1 MKANEAIK
9 QIKTLLG
16 LETEVKLAQ
25 ARLADGT
32 TVIEAEVFEAG
43 AEVFIVTEEGN
54 VPVPVGE
61 YEMEGGELILVVEEE
76 GIIAE
81 IKEKVEETEEEEEE
95 APAPE
100 AEAEVV
106 EEEMSEE
113 TRQPK
118 KTIESIIK
126 ETLFSE
132 IEKIKAENEELKAEL
147 AALKN
152 ATELSAVEDIKPIQY
167 NPENEQK
174 AEVFKYAKNRSMS
187 SLDRV
192 LNKLK

>member
-25 ARLADGT
+25 ARLADGV
-32 TVIEAEVFEAG
+32 TVLEAEAFEAG
-43 AEVFIVTEEGN
+43 MEVFIVTEEGN
-54 VPVPVGE
+54 VPLPVGE
-61 YEMEGGELILVVEEE
+61 YEMEGGELILVVVEE

-81 IKEKVEETEEEEEE
+81 IKEVEETVEEE
-95 APAPE
+95 APAAEEE
-100 AEAEVV
+100 AVAPI

-132 IEKIKAENEELKAEL
+132 VEKLKSENDELKAEL
-147 AALKN
+147 SRMKEE
-152 ATELSAVEDIKPIQY
+152 ATNLSADVKPILY

-174 AEVFKYAKNRSMS
+174 ADTFKISKNKAAG

-192 LNKLK
+192 LSKLY

>member
-25 ARLADGT
+25 ARLADGV
-32 TVIEAEVFEAG
+32 TVLEAEAFEAG
-43 AEVFIVTEEGN
+43 MEVFIVTEEGN
-54 VPVPVGE
+54 VPLPVGE
-61 YEMEGGELILVVEEE
+61 YEMEGGELILVVVEE

-81 IKEKVEETEEEEEE
+81 IKEVEETVEEE
-95 APAPE
+95 APAAEEE
-100 AEAEVV
+100 AVAPM

-132 IEKIKAENEELKAEL
+132 VEKLKAKNDELKAEL
-147 AALKN
+147 SRMKEE
-152 ATELSAVEDIKPIQY
+152 ATNLSADVKPIVY
-167 NPENEQK
+167 NPENEKK
-174 AEVFKYAKNRSMS
+174 ADTFKISKNKAAG

-192 LNKLK
+192 LSKLY

>member
-25 ARLADGT
+25 ARLLDGT

-43 AEVFIVTEEGN
+43 MEIFIVTEEGN
-54 VPVPVGE
+54 VPMPVGE

-81 IKEKVEETEEEEEE
+81 IKEKVEETEEEEE

-174 AEVFKYAKNRSMS
+174 TEVFKYAKNRSMS

>member
-16 LETEVKLAQ
+16 LDVKLAQ
-25 ARLADGT
+25 ARLADGV
-32 TVIEAEVFEAG
+32 TVLEAEAFEAG
-43 AEVFIVTEEGN
+43 MEVFIVTEEGN
-54 VPVPVGE
+54 VPLPVGE
-61 YEMEGGELILVVEEE
+61 YEMEGGELILVVVEE

-81 IKEKVEETEEEEEE
+81 IKEVEETVEEE
-95 APAPE
+95 APAAEEE
-100 AEAEVV
+100 AVAPI

-132 IEKIKAENEELKAEL
+132 VEKLKSENDELKAEL
-147 AALKN
+147 SRMKEE
-152 ATELSAVEDIKPIQY
+152 ATNLSADVKPILY

-174 AEVFKYAKNRSMS
+174 ADSFKISKNKAAG

-192 LNKLK
+192 LSKLY

>member
-25 ARLADGT
+25 ARLLDGT

-54 VPVPVGE
+54 VPMPVGE

-81 IKEKVEETEEEEEE
+81 IKEKVEETEEEEE

-100 AEAEVV
+100 AETEVV

-132 IEKIKAENEELKAEL
+132 VEKIKAENEELKAEL

-174 AEVFKYAKNRSMS
+174 TEVFKYAKNRSMS

>member
-25 ARLADGT
+25 ARLADGV
-32 TVIEAEVFEAG
+32 TVLEAEAFEAG
-43 AEVFIVTEEGN
+43 MEVFIVTEEGN
-54 VPVPVGE
+54 VPLPVGE
-61 YEMEGGELILVVEEE
+61 YEMEGGEYILVVEEE

-81 IKEKVEETEEEEEE
+81 IKEKVEETPEEE
-95 APAPE
+95 APAAEEE
-100 AEAEVV
+100 AVAPI

-132 IEKIKAENEELKAEL
+132 VEKLKVENDELKAEL
-147 AALKN
+147 SRMKEE
-152 ATELSAVEDIKPIQY
+152 ATNLSADVKPILY

-174 AEVFKYAKNRSMS
+174 VDTFKISKNKAAG

-192 LNKLK
+192 LSKLY

>member
-43 AEVFIVTEEGN
+43 MEVFIVTEEGN

-81 IKEKVEETEEEEEE
+81 IKEKVEETEEEEET
-95 APAPE
+95 PAPE

-132 IEKIKAENEELKAEL
+132 VEKIKAENEELKAEL

-174 AEVFKYAKNRSMS
+174 TEVFKYAKNRSMS

>member
-25 ARLADGT
+25 ARLADGV
-32 TVIEAEVFEAG
+32 TVLEAEAFEAG
-43 AEVFIVTEEGN
+43 MEVFIVTEEGN
-54 VPVPVGE
+54 VPLPVGE
-61 YEMEGGELILVVEEE
+61 YEMEGGEYILVVVEE

-81 IKEKVEETEEEEEE
+81 IKEVEETPEEE
-95 APAPE
+95 APAAEEE
-100 AEAEVV
+100 AVAPI

-132 IEKIKAENEELKAEL
+132 VEKLKVENDELKAEL
-147 AALKN
+147 SRMKEE
-152 ATELSAVEDIKPIQY
+152 ATSLSADVKPILY

-174 AEVFKYAKNRSMS
+174 ADTFKISKNKAAG

-192 LNKLK
+192 LSKLY

>member
-25 ARLADGT
+25 ARLADGV
-32 TVIEAEVFEAG
+32 TVLEAEAFEAG
-43 AEVFIVTEEGN
+43 MEVFIVTEEGN
-54 VPVPVGE
+54 VPLPVGE
-61 YEMEGGELILVVEEE
+61 YEMEGGEYILVVEEE

-81 IKEKVEETEEEEEE
+81 IKEKVEETPAEEQAQPSE
-95 APAPE
+95 AAAPM
-100 AEAEVV
+100 

-132 IEKIKAENEELKAEL
+132 VEKLKAENDELKAEL
-147 AALKN
+147 SKMKEE
-152 ATELSAVEDIKPIQY
+152 ATNLSAEVKPIVY
-167 NPENEQK
+167 NPENEKK
-174 AEVFKYAKNRSMS
+174 ADTFKISKNKAAG

-192 LNKLK
+192 LSKLY

>member
-25 ARLADGT
+25 ARLLDGT

-43 AEVFIVTEEGN
+43 MEVFIVTEEGN
-54 VPVPVGE
+54 VPMPVGE

-81 IKEKVEETEEEEEE
+81 IKEKVEETEEEEE

-100 AEAEVV
+100 AETEVV

>member
-25 ARLADGT
+25 ARLLDGT

-81 IKEKVEETEEEEEE
+81 IKEKVEETEEEEE

-100 AEAEVV
+100 AETEVV

-132 IEKIKAENEELKAEL
+132 VEKIKAENEELKAEL

>member
-25 ARLADGT
+25 ARLLDGT

-43 AEVFIVTEEGN
+43 MEVFIVTEEGN

-61 YEMEGGELILVVEEE
+61 YEMEGGELILVVEEK

-81 IKEKVEETEEEEEE
+81 IKEKVEETEEEEE

-174 AEVFKYAKNRSMS
+174 AEVFKYTKNRSMS

>member
-25 ARLADGT
+25 ARLADGV
-32 TVIEAEVFEAG
+32 TVLEAEAFEAG
-43 AEVFIVTEEGN
+43 MEVFIVTEEGN
-54 VPVPVGE
+54 VPLPVGE
-61 YEMEGGELILVVEEE
+61 YEMEGGELILVVVEE

-81 IKEKVEETEEEEEE
+81 IKEVEETVEEE
-95 APAPE
+95 APAAEEE
-100 AEAEVV
+100 AVAPM

-132 IEKIKAENEELKAEL
+132 VEKLKAENDELKAEL
-147 AALKN
+147 SRMKEE
-152 ATELSAVEDIKPIQY
+152 ATNLSSDVKPIVY
-167 NPENEQK
+167 NPENEKK
-174 AEVFKYAKNRSMS
+174 ADTFKISKNKAAG

-192 LNKLK
+192 LSKLY

>member
-25 ARLADGT
+25 ARLADGV
-32 TVIEAEVFEAG
+32 TVLEAEAFEAG
-43 AEVFIVTEEGN
+43 MEVFIVTEEGN
-54 VPVPVGE
+54 VPLPVGE
-61 YEMEGGELILVVEEE
+61 YEMEGGELILVVVEE

-81 IKEKVEETEEEEEE
+81 IKEVEETVEEE
-95 APAPE
+95 APAAEEE
-100 AEAEVV
+100 AVAPM

-132 IEKIKAENEELKAEL
+132 VEKLKAENDELKAEL
-147 AALKN
+147 SRMKEE
-152 ATELSAVEDIKPIQY
+152 ATNLSADVKPIVY
-167 NPENEQK
+167 NPENEKK
-174 AEVFKYAKNRSMS
+174 ADTFKISKNKAAG

-192 LNKLK
+192 LSKLY

>member
-25 ARLADGT
+25 ARLADGV
-32 TVIEAEVFEAG
+32 TVLEAEAFEAG
-43 AEVFIVTEEGN
+43 NEVFIVTEEGN

-61 YEMEGGELILVVEEE
+61 YEMEGGEYILVVVEE
-76 GIIAE
+76 GIISE
-81 IKEKVEETEEEEEE
+81 IKEKVEETPEEEM
-95 APAPE
+95 PS
-100 AEAEVV
+100 AEAAAPM

-132 IEKIKAENEELKAEL
+132 VEKLKAENDELKAEL
-147 AALKN
+147 SRIKEE
-152 ATELSAVEDIKPIQY
+152 ATNLSAEVKPIVY
-167 NPENEQK
+167 NPENEKK
-174 AEVFKYAKNRSMS
+174 ADTFKISKNKAAG

-192 LNKLK
+192 LSKLY

>member
-43 AEVFIVTEEGN
+43 MEVFIVTEEGN

-81 IKEKVEETEEEEEE
+81 IKEKVEETEEEEE

-100 AEAEVV
+100 AETEVV

-132 IEKIKAENEELKAEL
+132 VEKIKAENEELKAEL

-174 AEVFKYAKNRSMS
+174 TEVFKYAKNRSMS

>member
-25 ARLADGT
+25 ARLLDGT

-43 AEVFIVTEEGN
+43 MEVFIVTEEGN
-54 VPVPVGE
+54 VPMPVGE
-61 YEMEGGELILVVEEE
+61 YEMEGGELILVVEEK

-81 IKEKVEETEEEEEE
+81 IKEKVEETEEEEE
-95 APAPE
+95 APTPE
-100 AEAEVV
+100 AETEVV

-174 AEVFKYAKNRSMS
+174 AEVFKYTKNRSMS

>member
-43 AEVFIVTEEGN
+43 MEVFIVTEEGN
-54 VPVPVGE
+54 VPMPVGE

-81 IKEKVEETEEEEEE
+81 IKEKVEETEEEEE

-174 AEVFKYAKNRSMS
+174 AEVFKYTKNRSMS

>member
-25 ARLADGT
+25 ARLADGV
-32 TVIEAEVFEAG
+32 TVIEAEAFEAG
-43 AEVFIVTEEGN
+43 MEVFIVTEEGN
-54 VPVPVGE
+54 VPLPVGE

-76 GIIAE
+76 GIIAV
-81 IKEKVEETEEEEEE
+81 IKEVEETVEEE
-95 APAPE
+95 APAAEEE
-100 AEAEVV
+100 AVAPM

-132 IEKIKAENEELKAEL
+132 VEKLKAENDELKAEL
-147 AALKN
+147 SKMKEE
-152 ATELSAVEDIKPIQY
+152 ATSLSADVKPIVY

-174 AEVFKYAKNRSMS
+174 VDTFKISKNKAVG

-192 LNKLK
+192 LSKLY

>member
-25 ARLADGT
+25 ARLADGV
-32 TVIEAEVFEAG
+32 TVLEAEAFEAG
-43 AEVFIVTEEGN
+43 MEVFIVTEEGN
-54 VPVPVGE
+54 VPLPVGE
-61 YEMEGGELILVVEEE
+61 YEMEGGELILVVVEE

-81 IKEKVEETEEEEEE
+81 IKEVEETVEEE
-95 APAPE
+95 APAAEEE
-100 AEAEVV
+100 AVAPI

-132 IEKIKAENEELKAEL
+132 VEKLKSENDELKAEL
-147 AALKN
+147 SRMKEE
-152 ATELSAVEDIKPIQY
+152 ATSLSADVKPILY

-174 AEVFKYAKNRSMS
+174 ADSFKISKNKAAG

-192 LNKLK
+192 LSKLY

>member
-25 ARLADGT
+25 ARLLDGT

-43 AEVFIVTEEGN
+43 MEVFIVTEEGN
-54 VPVPVGE
+54 VPMPVGE

-81 IKEKVEETEEEEEE
+81 IKEKVEETEEEEET
-95 APAPE
+95 PAPE
-100 AEAEVV
+100 AETEVV

>member
-54 VPVPVGE
+54 VPMPVGE

-81 IKEKVEETEEEEEE
+81 IKEKVEETEEEEE

-132 IEKIKAENEELKAEL
+132 VEKIKAENEELKAEL

-174 AEVFKYAKNRSMS
+174 AEVFKYTKNRSMS

>member
-25 ARLADGT
+25 ARLADGV
-32 TVIEAEVFEAG
+32 TVLEAEAFEAG
-43 AEVFIVTEEGN
+43 MEVFIVTEEGN
-54 VPVPVGE
+54 VPLPVGE
-61 YEMEGGELILVVEEE
+61 YEMEGGEYILVVVEE

-81 IKEKVEETEEEEEE
+81 IKEVEETVEEE
-95 APAPE
+95 APAAEEE
-100 AEAEVV
+100 AVAPI

-132 IEKIKAENEELKAEL
+132 VEKLKVENDELKAEL
-147 AALKN
+147 SRMKEE
-152 ATELSAVEDIKPIQY
+152 ATNLSADVKPILY

-174 AEVFKYAKNRSMS
+174 ADTFKISKNKAAG

-192 LNKLK
+192 LSKLY

>member
-9 QIKTLLG
+9 QIKALLG

-25 ARLADGT
+25 ARLADGV
-32 TVIEAEVFEAG
+32 TVIEAEAFEAG
-43 AEVFIVTEEGN
+43 MEVFIVTEEGN
-54 VPVPVGE
+54 VPLPVGE
-61 YEMEGGELILVVEEE
+61 YEMEGGEYILVVVEE

-81 IKEKVEETEEEEEE
+81 IKEKVEETPEEEMPAEEE
-95 APAPE
+95 AASPMA
-100 AEAEVV
+100 
-106 EEEMSEE
+106 EEMSEE

-132 IEKIKAENEELKAEL
+132 VEKLKAENDELKAEL
-147 AALKN
+147 SKMKEE
-152 ATELSAVEDIKPIQY
+152 ATSLSTDVKPILY

-174 AEVFKYAKNRSMS
+174 AESFKISKNKAAG

-192 LNKLK
+192 LSKLY

>member
-25 ARLADGT
+25 ARLADGV
-32 TVIEAEVFEAG
+32 TVIEAEAFEAG
-43 AEVFIVTEEGN
+43 MEVFIVTEEGN
-54 VPVPVGE
+54 VPLPVGE
-61 YEMEGGELILVVEEE
+61 YEMEGGEYILVVVEE

-81 IKEKVEETEEEEEE
+81 IKEKVEETPEEEMPAEEE
-95 APAPE
+95 AAAPM
-100 AEAEVV
+100 

-132 IEKIKAENEELKAEL
+132 VEKLKAENDELKAEL
-147 AALKN
+147 SRMKEE
-152 ATELSAVEDIKPIQY
+152 ATNLSAEVKPIVY
-167 NPENEQK
+167 NPENEKK
-174 AEVFKYAKNRSMS
+174 ADTFKISKNKAAG

-192 LNKLK
+192 LSKLY

>member
-16 LETEVKLAQ
+16 LDVKLAQ
-25 ARLADGT
+25 ARLADGV
-32 TVIEAEVFEAG
+32 TVLEAEAFEAG
-43 AEVFIVTEEGN
+43 MEVFIVTEEGN
-54 VPVPVGE
+54 VPLPVGE

-81 IKEKVEETEEEEEE
+81 IKEVEETVEEE
-95 APAPE
+95 APAAEEE
-100 AEAEVV
+100 AAAPM

-132 IEKIKAENEELKAEL
+132 VEKLKVENDELKAEL
-147 AALKN
+147 SRMKEE
-152 ATELSAVEDIKPIQY
+152 ATNLSADVKPILY

-174 AEVFKYAKNRSMS
+174 ADTFKISKNKAAG

-192 LNKLK
+192 LSKLY

>member
-32 TVIEAEVFEAG
+32 TVVEAEVFEAG

-81 IKEKVEETEEEEEE
+81 IKEKVEETEEEEE

-100 AEAEVV
+100 AETEVV

-132 IEKIKAENEELKAEL
+132 VEKIKAENEELKAEL

>member
-16 LETEVKLAQ
+16 LDVKLAQ
-25 ARLADGT
+25 ARLADGV
-32 TVIEAEVFEAG
+32 TVLEAEAFEAG
-43 AEVFIVTEEGN
+43 MEVFIVTEEGN
-54 VPVPVGE
+54 VPLPVGE
-61 YEMEGGELILVVEEE
+61 YEMEGGEYILVVVEE

-81 IKEKVEETEEEEEE
+81 IKEVEETVEEE
-95 APAPE
+95 APAAEEE
-100 AEAEVV
+100 AVAPI

-132 IEKIKAENEELKAEL
+132 VEKLKSENDELKAEL
-147 AALKN
+147 SRMKEE
-152 ATELSAVEDIKPIQY
+152 ATNLSADVKPILY

-174 AEVFKYAKNRSMS
+174 ADSFKISKNKAAG

-192 LNKLK
+192 LSKLY

>member
-54 VPVPVGE
+54 VPMPVGE

-81 IKEKVEETEEEEEE
+81 IKEKVEETEEEEE

-100 AEAEVV
+100 AETEVV

-174 AEVFKYAKNRSMS
+174 AEVFKYTKNRSMS

>member
-25 ARLADGT
+25 ARLLDGT

-54 VPVPVGE
+54 VPMPVGE

-81 IKEKVEETEEEEEE
+81 IKEKVEETEEEEE

-100 AEAEVV
+100 AETEVV

-174 AEVFKYAKNRSMS
+174 AEVFKYTKNRSMS